1 MLTID
6 AETVLTDLDVLEE
19 DGVNYDAQLP
29 SLILEYVSSRWGA
42 ERGEAILKEL
52 FQYIIDTGSATYD
65 QLYRRSLIVNQSA
78 PINPENEAFY
88 VPLIDFDIRFK
99 ELVNNHD
106 EEDGVGIVIY
116 SAIRYGFL
124 LDVDLVR
131 DFYKSDWI
139 EGLNRYGNNFWYLL
153 KKPKFKTEF
162 VWSPDDLTLLLI
174 NLMGEKRVIHKS
186 YTWYKYVKLLFMK
199 YGSFEEIP
207 SMTEFMSVM
216 CGFLKNKV
224 PSYLVDSATNLRLNR
239 GLCENGH
246 IRKISGLVP
255 PKLDVGKIVTSP
267 RRSISNVQSDLVKVL
282 KGDPD
287 LRSYDLFSRGLALSK
302 SQRSIINCIR
312 YYMENDTEYG
322 NRLKPSGLS
331 FIANAAFDRFAS
343 LFDELDPEV
352 LSNENLLERFIYLI
366 ESLDSSPAKSV
377 RRCINYY
384 LWYLH
389 NTQDRGLSEI
399 QSMKIVLSEQSPVIL
414 LPTEYD
420 HLYSV
425 LESAERIEINSYR
438 ISLLRAT
445 RLALILGYRLGLR
458 ASEVKHVRAMDFH
471 LRGFAELL
479 IEPYVNHSLK
489 TISSY
494 RSVGI
499 SGRLMPEEMSF
510 LKGYHPHF
518 LESGRNADARI
529 LEFKSGKSVNTNNN
543 YIFKFLC
550 QAIRSI
556 TGDIKTAFHTLR
568 HSFASNNIAMML
580 SRKWDQSSRESLY
593 LPSEIQKE
601 YKEYLAR
608 MNPEHNGS
616 RTAREIHQL
625 AREIGHASPS
635 TTFKSY
641 IHSIDDLRP
650 FYQKNMHPQFSTAEL
665 ACLLGVSRQAIQ
677 KNAEPD
683 PETHLRAL
691 SDYRGMILRQLKR
704 KVPEIQLTGWRS
716 VDEAL
721 TGAVSDYGS
730 RRFDSFVQQFRYYKT
745 GKTSARQLLVRYPG
759 LTELPRDFRRD
770 SRTGQLLKS
779 TTSKIDKRVI
789 ERIMEN
795 LLAIPPQKREEA
807 YYRWSLIADA
817 VVSQKSLT
825 QLKNLSERQIAAQAF
840 LMRLS
845 QEVVES
851 TEKE

>member
-6 AETVLTDLDVLEE
+6 AEVVLTDLGVLEE
-19 DGVNYDAQLP
+19 NGVNYDERLP
-29 SLILEYVSSRWGA
+29 SVILEYVSNRWGA
-42 ERGEAILKEL
+42 ERGEAILKEV
-52 FQYIIDTGSATYD
+52 FKYIIDTKSATYD
-65 QLYRRSLIVNQSA
+65 QLYRRSLIVNQPA
-78 PINPENEAFY
+78 PINPDNEAFY

-106 EEDGVGIVIY
+106 EEDGVGIIIY

-139 EGLNRYGNNFWYLL
+139 DSLKRYGNNFWYLL
-153 KKPKFKTEF
+153 KKPKFITEF
-162 VWSPDDLTLLLI
+162 FWSPDDLTLLLI
-174 NLMGEKRVIHKS
+174 NLMGEKRTIHKS

-199 YGSFEEIP
+199 YGSFEKLP
-207 SMTEFMSVM
+207 STTEFMSVM

-267 RRSISNVQSDLVKVL
+267 RRSISRVQSDLVKVL
-282 KGDPD
+282 KDAPD
-287 LRSYDLFSRGLALSK
+287 LRSYDLFSGGVVLSE

-343 LFDELDPEV
+343 LFEDMDPEV
-352 LSNENLLERFIYLI
+352 QSNETLLEKFIYLV
-366 ESLDSSPAKSV
+366 ESLDASPAKSA

-389 NTQDRGLSEI
+389 NTQDRGLNEI

-479 IEPYVNHSLK
+479 IEPYADYSLK

-494 RSVGI
+494 RSVGV
-499 SGRLMPEEMSF
+499 SGRLMPQEMVF
-510 LKGYHPHF
+510 LQGYIQRF
-518 LESGRNADARI
+518 LESDGNSDARLI
-529 LEFKSGKSVNTNNN
+529 EFKSEKSVSTNNN

-550 QAIRSI
+550 QSIRSI
-556 TGDIKTAFHTLR
+556 TGDVKTAFHTLR

-580 SRKWDQSSRESLY
+580 SRKWDKRSRESLY
-593 LPSEIQKE
+593 LPTEMQEE
-601 YKEYLAR
+601 YKIYLAR
-608 MNPEHNGS
+608 MDPLHNGS

-641 IHSIDDLRP
+641 VHSIDDLRP
-650 FYQKNMHPQFSTAEL
+650 FYQHDMLPQFSTAEL
-665 ACLLGVSRQAIQ
+665 AGLLGVSRQAIQ

-683 PETHLRAL
+683 PETKLRDL
-691 SDYRGMILRQLKR
+691 SDYRNMLTRQLKR
-704 KVPEIQLTGWRS
+704 QVTQVDLRGWRS

-745 GKTSARQLLVRYPG
+745 GKTSARQLLVHYPG
-759 LTELPRDFRRD
+759 LTELPRNFRRD
-770 SRTGQLLKS
+770 ARTGQLLKS
-779 TTSKIDKRVI
+779 TTSKIDKGII

-795 LLAIPPQKREEA
+795 LLAVPPQKRVEA
-807 YYRWSLIADA
+807 YYRWTLIADA
-817 VVSQKSLT
+817 VASQKSLT
-825 QLKNLSERQIAAQAF
+825 QLENLSERQIAAQAF
-840 LMRLS
+840 LMRFS
-845 QEVVES
+845 QDVAES
-851 TEKE
+851 IEEA